1 MKLHW
6 NPASPFARKCLVCA
20 AEAGVELDLITR
32 SGTALMTSNMP
43 LEHNPLGKIPALE
56 RSDGPAIYDSR
67 VIMEFIDSEAG
78 EKSPLF
84 PASGPKR
91 FSVLTKVALADGAMD
106 AAILM
111 VYEERFR
118 TAEQRVESFVDYQ
131 RGKIERALVAL
142 AEQTGSYQNGA
153 TPDAAEISLAC
164 LLDYLDLRALVE
176 WREFAP
182 SLEAWITDFAA
193 HAAGYQA
200 TLAPDMPPAPWRNAR

>member
-1 MKLHW
+1 MILFSS
-6 NPASPFARKCLVCA
+6 PASPFGRKIKL
-20 AEAGVELDLITR
+20 
-32 SGTALMTSNMP
+32 ALYATSMQNNVDVRVGDTGNP
-43 LEHNPLGKIPALE
+43 ESEFRKLNPLGKLPTLSANGMPL
-56 RSDGPAIYDSR
+56 YDSR

-84 PASGPKR
+84 PASGHAR

-111 VYEERFR
+111 VYEGRFR

-131 RGKIERALVAL
+131 RGKIERSLVAL

-193 HAAGYQA
+193 HAAGYHA
-200 TLAPDMPPAPWRNAR
+200 TLAPDMPPAPWRNAS

>member
-1 MKLHW
+1 MILFSS
-6 NPASPFARKCLVCA
+6 PASPFGRKIKL
-20 AEAGVELDLITR
+20 
-32 SGTALMTSNMP
+32 ALYATGMQNNVDIRVGDTGDPESEFKK
-43 LEHNPLGKIPALE
+43 LNPLGKLPTLSAKGMPL
-56 RSDGPAIYDSR
+56 YDSR

-111 VYEERFR
+111 VYEGRFR

-131 RGKIERALVAL
+131 KGKIERALVAL

>member
-1 MKLHW
+1 MILFSS
-6 NPASPFARKCLVCA
+6 PASPFGRKIKL
-20 AEAGVELDLITR
+20 
-32 SGTALMTSNMP
+32 ALYATCMQNNVDVRVGDTGDPESEFKK
-43 LEHNPLGKIPALE
+43 LNPLGKLPTL
-56 RSDGPAIYDSR
+56 SVNGMPLYDSR

-111 VYEERFR
+111 VYEGRFR

-131 RGKIERALVAL
+131 RSKVERALVAL
-142 AEQTGSYQNGA
+142 AKQTGSYQNGA
-153 TPDAAEISLAC
+153 TPNAAEISLAC

>member
-1 MKLHW
+1 MILFSS
-6 NPASPFARKCLVCA
+6 PASPFGRKIKL
-20 AEAGVELDLITR
+20 
-32 SGTALMTSNMP
+32 ALYATGMQNNVDVRVGDTGDPESEFKK
-43 LEHNPLGKIPALE
+43 LNPLGKLPTLSANGMPL
-56 RSDGPAIYDSR
+56 YDSR

-111 VYEERFR
+111 VYEGRFR

-131 RGKIERALVAL
+131 KGKIERALVAL
-142 AEQTGSYQNGA
+142 ADQIGSYQNGA

-200 TLAPDMPPAPWRNAR
+200 TLAPDMPPAPWRNLR

>member
-1 MKLHW
+1 MQNNVDVRVGDTGDPESEFKKL
-6 NPASPFARKCLVCA
+6 
-20 AEAGVELDLITR
+20 
-32 SGTALMTSNMP
+32 
-43 LEHNPLGKIPALE
+43 NPLGKLPTLSANGMPL
-56 RSDGPAIYDSR
+56 YDSR

-84 PASGPKR
+84 PTSGPKR

-111 VYEERFR
+111 VYEGRFR

>member
-1 MKLHW
+1 MILFSS
-6 NPASPFARKCLVCA
+6 PASPFGRKIKL
-20 AEAGVELDLITR
+20 
-32 SGTALMTSNMP
+32 ALYATGMQNNVDIRVGDTSDP
-43 LEHNPLGKIPALE
+43 ESEFKKLNPLGKLPTLSANGIPL
-56 RSDGPAIYDSR
+56 YDSR

-111 VYEERFR
+111 VYEGRFR

-131 RGKIERALVAL
+131 RSKVERALVAL
-142 AEQTGSYQNGA
+142 AKQTGSYQNGA
-153 TPDAAEISLAC
+153 TPNAAEISLAC